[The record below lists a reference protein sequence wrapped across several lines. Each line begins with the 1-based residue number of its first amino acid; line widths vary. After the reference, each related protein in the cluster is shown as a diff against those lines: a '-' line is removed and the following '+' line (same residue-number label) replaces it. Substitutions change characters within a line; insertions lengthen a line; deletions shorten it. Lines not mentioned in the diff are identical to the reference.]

1 MKPNR
6 AAQPPNGAASTPYSP
21 KRDTGVQSANDE
33 DDPYLMRAKPGGPTV
48 CPTCRAF
55 FTEGRWT
62 WDKAPRDANQLMCPA
77 CQRIHDRFPAG
88 YITIKGEFF
97 SEHKDEIIAL
107 LKSREEREKEQRPLQ
122 RIMAMD
128 EKRDGSFEV
137 TTTDSHIARTL
148 AEAIHHAYKG
158 DLKLRYSRDE
168 NLLRATW
175 KR

>member
-1 MKPNR
+1 MKTNR
-6 AAQPPNGAASTPYSP
+6 AVSQPSNAASAPYSP
-21 KRDTGVQSANDE
+21 KRDVGMRSANDE
-33 DDPYLMRAKPGGPTV
+33 DDPYLSRAKPGAPTV
-48 CPTCRAF
+48 CPTCHAF
-55 FTEGRWT
+55 FNEGRWT
-62 WDKAPRDANQLMCPA
+62 WQKAPKDAVEQVCPA

-97 SEHKDEIIAL
+97 KEHKDEIIAL
-107 LKSREEREKEQRPLQ
+107 LHSREKHEKENRPLQ
-122 RIMAMD
+122 RIMGMD
-128 EKRDGSFEV
+128 AKRDGSFEI

-148 AEAIHHAYKG
+148 AEAIHSAYKG